1 VVDHLSLSEGEQRR
15 PQPTLAHERGERAE
29 RISLSEGEQRRPLP
43 RHKTLALLVG
53 RVTTIKLGYWAA
65 LTLIELALPRVL
77 DRGFTERFPL
87 SLALAAVT
95 TLVALAWARWQARVI
110 DRRAGG
116 IERGLAT
123 IATTFAAA
131 SVVASPASLPLLLVE
146 RARSLEGCAPGVS
159 CHLEAILLWV
169 ALFAVGFVLIP
180 AVFAFSLR
188 SGTKLGWT
196 AT

>member
-1 VVDHLSLSEGEQRR
+1 MVDELSLSEGDRVSLSEGEQ
-15 PQPTLAHERGERAE
+15 Q
-29 RISLSEGEQRRPLP
+29 RPLP
-43 RHKTLALLVG
+43 RQKTLALLVG

-65 LTLIELALPRVL
+65 LTLIELALPRFL
-77 DRGFTERFPL
+77 DQGFTERFPL
-87 SLALAAVT
+87 SIALAAVT
-95 TLVALAWARWQARVI
+95 TLLALAWARWQARVI

-116 IERGLAT
+116 IESGFAT

-131 SVVASPASLPLLLVE
+131 SVVASPGSLPLLLVE

-188 SGTKLGWT
+188 SSQ
-196 AT
+196 

>member
-1 VVDHLSLSEGEQRR
+1 VVDELSLSEGEQRG
-15 PQPTLAHERGERAE
+15 PQSALAHERGGRAE
-29 RISLSEGEQRRPLP
+29 RVSLSEAERRRPLP
-43 RHKTLALLVG
+43 RQKTLALLVG

-87 SLALAAVT
+87 SIALAAVT
-95 TLVALAWARWQARVI
+95 TALALGWARWQARVI

-116 IERGLAT
+116 IERGFAT

-131 SVVASPASLPLLLVE
+131 SVVASPASLPLLLIE

-180 AVFAFSLR
+180 AVFALSLR
-188 SGTKLGWT
+188 G
-196 AT
+196 AH

>member
-1 VVDHLSLSEGEQRR
+1 MVDQLSLSEGE
-15 PQPTLAHERGERAE
+15 
-29 RISLSEGEQRRPLP
+29 RRPLP

-53 RVTTIKLGYWAA
+53 RITTIKLAYWAA
-65 LTLIELALPRVL
+65 LTLIELALPRFV
-77 DRGFTERFPL
+77 DRPFDERFPF
-87 SLALAAVT
+87 SISLAAVT
-95 TLVALAWARWQARVI
+95 TVIALAWARWQARVI

-116 IERGLAT
+116 IERGFAT

-131 SVVASPASLPLLLVE
+131 SVVASPGSIPLLLVE
-146 RARSLEGCAPGVS
+146 RARSLEGCAAGVS

-188 SGTKLGWT
+188 TSH
-196 AT
+196 

>member
-1 VVDHLSLSEGEQRR
+1 MVDELSLSEGE
-15 PQPTLAHERGERAE
+15 
-29 RISLSEGEQRRPLP
+29 RRPLP
-43 RHKTLALLVG
+43 RQKTLALLVG

-65 LTLIELALPRVL
+65 LTLIELALPRFL
-77 DRGFTERFPL
+77 DRPFDERFPF
-87 SLALAAVT
+87 SIALAAVT
-95 TLVALAWARWQARVI
+95 TVLALAWARWQAGVI

-116 IERGLAT
+116 IERGFAT

-131 SVVASPASLPLLLVE
+131 SVVASPGSLPLLLIE

-180 AVFAFSLR
+180 GVFALSLR
-188 SGTKLGWT
+188 STH
-196 AT
+196 

>member
-1 VVDHLSLSEGEQRR
+1 VDELSLSEGD
-15 PQPTLAHERGERAE
+15 
-29 RISLSEGEQRRPLP
+29 QRRPLP
-43 RHKTLALLVG
+43 RQKTLALLVG
-53 RVTTIKLGYWAA
+53 RITTIKLAYWAA
-65 LTLIELALPRVL
+65 LTLVELALPRVL

-95 TLVALAWARWQARVI
+95 SALALAWAAWQARVV

-116 IERGLAT
+116 IERGFAT
-123 IATTFAAA
+123 VATTFAAA
-131 SVVASPASLPLLLVE
+131 SVVASPASIPLLLIE

-180 AVFAFSLR
+180 AVFALSLR
-188 SGTKLGWT
+188 S
-196 AT
+196 AH